1 MESYE
6 IVIVGAGPGGLA
18 AAQKLAEAGKKVL
31 LLEQNNVIG
40 PKVCAG
46 GISVEMVKDLNLPD
60 DLVEFKFK
68 EATLLV
74 PERKTA
80 IKSED
85 VFACTIDRKDFG
97 QWQTEKLKKT
107 GAIVRTNCKV
117 TKIGK
122 NYVVVND
129 SGRIEFEYLIGAD
142 GSSSAVRR
150 HLGVKVKNQLA
161 AIQYIVPGNN
171 YKKFEIFFDI
181 KLFGL
186 GYAWI
191 FPHRGYASIGCG
203 CDPKIFP
210 SNKLMEGFKKWL
222 AANNIDVS
230 GGKYEAFP
238 INYDYQGYRFGNIF
252 LVGDA
257 AGLASCL
264 TGGGIYYAIIS
275 GEEAAR
281 EIIDKNYISFKM
293 KEIIKRKKVQNQI
306 FYFLK
311 KSGRFLEVE
320 FKLAVFIMKNN
331 FLSKLAGYV
340 LK

>member
-1 MESYE
+1 M
-6 IVIVGAGPGGLA
+6 
-18 AAQKLAEAGKKVL
+18 
-31 LLEQNNVIG
+31 IG

-46 GISVEMVKDLNLPD
+46 GIPVEAVEYLKLPD
-60 DLVEFKFK
+60 ELLEFKFK
-68 EATLLV
+68 EATLSV
-74 PERKTA
+74 PKA
-80 IKSED
+80 ASEIRSND
-85 VFACTIDRKDFG
+85 YFVYTIDRKSFG
-97 QWQTEKLKKT
+97 QWQLEKLKKT
-107 GAIVRTNCKV
+107 SAAVRTSAKV
-117 TKIGK
+117 TRIGE
-122 NYVVVND
+122 NYVIVND
-129 SGRIEFEYLIGAD
+129 SKKIEFKYLVGAD
-142 GSSSAVRR
+142 GSLSAVRR
-150 HLGVKVKNQLA
+150 HIKIKVKDQLA
-161 AIQYIVPGNN
+161 AIQYIVPGDK
-171 YKKFEIFFDI
+171 YKKFEIYFDT

-191 FPHRGYASIGCG
+191 FPHQGYASIGCG
-203 CDPKIFP
+203 CDPKSFP

-281 EIIDKNYISFKM
+281 EIIDKNYVSAKM
-293 KEIIKRKKVQNQI
+293 KEIVQKKKKQGQVFN
-306 FYFLK
+306 FLK
-311 KSGRFLEVE
+311 KSGSLLGLE
-320 FKLAVFIMKNN
+320 FKLLVFILRNN
-331 FLSKLAGYV
+331 LLNKFVSYI